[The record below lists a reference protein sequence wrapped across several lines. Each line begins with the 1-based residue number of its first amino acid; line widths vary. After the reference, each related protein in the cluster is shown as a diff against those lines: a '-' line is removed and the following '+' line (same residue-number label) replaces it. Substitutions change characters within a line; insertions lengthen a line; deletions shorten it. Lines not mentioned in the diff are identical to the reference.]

1 MKLQPELE
9 LCAKVGQQVVVV
21 VGSWWCWCL
30 GPIGL
35 NTQCGCVSS
44 LTRFKSC
51 CDAIPKGF
59 VLSPI
64 NVVVVA
70 VAVAVVV
77 VGVVYTTRL
86 QFAAVCSLL

>member
-9 LCAKVGQQVVVV
+9 LCAKVGQQVAVV
-21 VGSWWCWCL
+21 VGSCWCL

-70 VAVAVVV
+70 VAVVV

-86 QFAAVCSLL
+86 QFAAVCALL